1 MECNGM
7 QVIEDNFFK
16 LFVDFLLLT
25 EDDISLA
32 LNRSILKLGVLKY
45 IADNVDGDRDVLA
58 EALGVVN
65 GLFTRGIRIQVS
77 AKIFY
82 FQL

>member
-1 MECNGM
+1 M

>member
-1 MECNGM
+1 M
-7 QVIEDNFFK
+7 QMIEDNFFK
-16 LFVDFLLLT
+16 LLVDFLLLT

-45 IADNVDGDRDVLA
+45 IADDVNGNRDILA
-58 EALGVVN
+58 EALGIVN
-65 GLFTRGIRIQVS
+65 SLFTRGICIQMS
-77 AKIFY
+77 AKVFY